1 MSGVIIY
8 IVVRHCFRCNV
19 SRLTIFTVVHHSMI
33 CDAFLTARFIAG
45 YFNYHTFLIV
55 NVVYTTSFLMRDTHS
70 AHISLVHGKD
80 KFISSWV
87 TESKQQTNNGSP
99 KKEGRW
105 KQRSNKDK
113 DRQKKEDVAYQ
124 TGKIKWQRLA
134 VDPS

>member
-1 MSGVIIY
+1 M
-8 IVVRHCFRCNV
+8 
-19 SRLTIFTVVHHSMI
+19 L
-33 CDAFLTARFIAG
+33 FLTARFIAC

-55 NVVYTTSFLMRDTHS
+55 NVVYTTSFLMRGTHS

-99 KKEGRW
+99 KKEGQW
-105 KQRSNKDK
+105 KRRSNKEEDC
-113 DRQKKEDVAYQ
+113 QKKEDVAYQ
-124 TGKIKWQRLA
+124 IGKIKWQQLA